1 MALPLRVRLL
11 GAMVA
16 KTTGRIEG
24 MSPELRHKLRHPDA
38 PKFLTDL
45 MNGKRAGGV
54 TVTDRTVPG
63 EDGAI
68 PVRVYVPSGE
78 LTAGRP
84 LVVNFA
90 GGGWMFGGLH
100 SSDWLASTLAVR
112 LDAVVVTV
120 ACRLAPEHPA
130 PAAVRDAVCATSWL
144 AKHATELG
152 AREGA
157 LAVIGDSSGGNLAA
171 AVTLVARDNGTPA
184 IDAQVL
190 VYPATDLT
198 MSGASVEQIDEA
210 PFLRTDDLRSYVAA
224 YLGADGDPRDPLL
237 SPHWAPDLS
246 GLPPALVIGADTDPL
261 RDDARRYAS
270 RLTEASVP
278 VRHVE
283 YADSPHGFLTFPRAC
298 RASGPAVDDIV
309 QMLQSALAPS
319 GRASDRR
326 HA

>member
-16 KTTGRIEG
+16 KTTGRIED

-38 PKFLTDL
+38 PKLLTDL
-45 MNGKRAGGV
+45 LNGKRAAGV
-54 TVTDRTVPG
+54 TVTERTVPG
-63 EDGAI
+63 EDGAV
-68 PVRVYVPSGE
+68 PVRVYVPSRE
-78 LTAGRP
+78 PTTARP
-84 LVVNFA
+84 LVVNIA

-100 SSDWLASTLAVR
+100 SSDWLCSTLAVR

-130 PAAVRDAVCATSWL
+130 PAAVRDAVSATTWL
-144 AKHATELG
+144 AQHATELG
-152 AREGA
+152 ARQGA

-171 AVTLVARDNGTPA
+171 AVTLVARENGTPV

-198 MSGASVEQIDEA
+198 MSGASVAEVDEA

-237 SPHWAPDLS
+237 SPHWAPDLA
-246 GLPPALVIGADTDPL
+246 GLPPALVIGADSDPL

-270 RLTEASVP
+270 RLTEAG
-278 VRHVE
+278 VRVKHVE

-298 RASGPAVDDIV
+298 RASGPAVNEIV
-309 QMLQSALAPS
+309 RMLQSAFAPS
-319 GRASDRR
+319 GADPLRRRA
-326 HA
+326 